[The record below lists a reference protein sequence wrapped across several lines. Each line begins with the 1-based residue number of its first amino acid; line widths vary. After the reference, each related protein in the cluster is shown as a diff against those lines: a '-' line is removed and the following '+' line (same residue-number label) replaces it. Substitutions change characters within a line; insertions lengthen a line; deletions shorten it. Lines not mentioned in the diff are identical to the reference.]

1 MSKKAYK
8 ATITVISY
16 GNTEDEAAENLLF
29 DVNEATKDGIDDAL
43 VCIEEIDTE
52 EEGIDYFDE
61 YLALDEVIERNLK
74 VDIDTGKVLDEYM
87 NEHRGEDGC
96 CQWVSDEDLKIVR
109 EAKEYK

>member
-1 MSKKAYK
+1 MKAYK
-8 ATITVISY
+8 ATMTVVSY
-16 GNTEDEAAENLLF
+16 GKTEDEAAENLLF
-29 DVNEATKDGIDDAL
+29 DVNEATKDGINDSL
-43 VCIEEIDTE
+43 VSIEEIDTE
-52 EEGIDYFDE
+52 EEGIDDFDDD
-61 YLALDEVIERNLK
+61 YMALDEVIERNLK